1 MKKLV
6 KQLNTLLHVPLKI
19 QKVSKKNWMSS
30 TDDIPLL
37 EQKLTM
43 TYLLKAFGTSKKSVD
58 EEDIKKYKKW
68 TEEFGQEG

>member
-1 MKKLV
+1 
-6 KQLNTLLHVPLKI
+6 
-19 QKVSKKNWMSS
+19 MSS

-43 TYLLKAFGTSKKSVD
+43 TDLLKAFETSKKSVD